1 MFQAMRFLLILLI
14 GVVLC
19 ASSSAQ
25 VISWGDQGNG
35 TYINPILNADYSDPD
50 AIRVGDKYY
59 LVCSEFHFMGM
70 PVLESDDL
78 VNWRI
83 IGNVYDNID
92 YPEYG
97 RFERYGSGSWA
108 PAIRYHDGLF
118 YVYFCTPDEGLFMS
132 TAKDPS
138 GPWAPLH
145 CIKRVKK
152 WEDPCPF
159 WDEDG
164 NAYLGRSQWGA
175 GPIFIHKMSADG
187 RNLLD
192 DGVIVYTGPGAEGVK
207 IHKLN
212 NYYYISIPE
221 GGVSRGWQ
229 TILRSKNIYG
239 PYEKKV
245 VLQQGMTDV
254 NGPHQ
259 GAFVDTPNGEW
270 WFIHFQWTQS
280 RGRVAHL
287 QPVLWN
293 NGWPMPGIDI
303 DRNGIG
309 EPVKVWVK
317 PNTGHSYKIER
328 PATSD
333 DFNGTV
339 LGLQWHINHKFYRDH
354 IKLDTKSGYLVL
366 TAMRGDSLR
375 VAPNTLVQKVMGYK
389 GEAIVKLD
397 CHNMIHGQ
405 RAGIVA
411 MTNHFR
417 GIGIEKKERKLYL
430 YTENDGSFKHLDPI
444 KGTTVYF
451 KLKLNAVDNNNRFY
465 FSTNG
470 KDFHLVGKPFDMHL
484 AFWKGP
490 HIGLFT
496 YNYVT
501 DGGSALFDWFRY
513 EYD

>member
-164 NAYLGRSQWGA
+164 NAYL
-175 GPIFIHKMSADG
+175 
-187 RNLLD
+187 
-192 DGVIVYTGPGAEGVK
+192 
-207 IHKLN
+207 
-212 NYYYISIPE
+212 
-221 GGVSRGWQ
+221 
-229 TILRSKNIYG
+229 
-239 PYEKKV
+239 
-245 VLQQGMTDV
+245 
-254 NGPHQ
+254 
-259 GAFVDTPNGEW
+259 
-270 WFIHFQWTQS
+270 
-280 RGRVAHL
+280 
-287 QPVLWN
+287 
-293 NGWPMPGIDI
+293 
-303 DRNGIG
+303 
-309 EPVKVWVK
+309 
-317 PNTGHSYKIER
+317 
-328 PATSD
+328 
-333 DFNGTV
+333 
-339 LGLQWHINHKFYRDH
+339 
-354 IKLDTKSGYLVL
+354 
-366 TAMRGDSLR
+366 
-375 VAPNTLVQKVMGYK
+375 
-389 GEAIVKLD
+389 
-397 CHNMIHGQ
+397 
-405 RAGIVA
+405 
-411 MTNHFR
+411 
-417 GIGIEKKERKLYL
+417 
-430 YTENDGSFKHLDPI
+430 
-444 KGTTVYF
+444 
-451 KLKLNAVDNNNRFY
+451 
-465 FSTNG
+465 
-470 KDFHLVGKPFDMHL
+470 
-484 AFWKGP
+484 
-490 HIGLFT
+490 
-496 YNYVT
+496 
-501 DGGSALFDWFRY
+501 
-513 EYD
+513 